1 MQHPKIGYQAVTQ
14 LQSLEDC
21 QFSNVISAN
30 QTYLSP
36 EKDFS
41 NGLGDNNVYQAAE

>member
-21 QFSNVISAN
+21 QFSNLISAN
-30 QTYLSP
+30 QIYLSP

-41 NGLGDNNVYQAAE
+41 NGLGDNNVYQVAE